1 MGDRG
6 SFANAGRNRGL
17 GVEIHRHSK
26 SFLFYPFNGHIP
38 VCGFHLEIFGGLAL
52 IWDRNILSFR
62 RLGFPLAVLGFY
74 LLLSLLTPEK
84 TLLALK
90 NSRDIFIQIL
100 LPLGLVFLLMTG
112 LNLFLRPSRVTNYL
126 GRGTIIKQTLLAVI
140 SGIISTGPI
149 YAWYPMLKEL
159 REKGVRPSL
168 LAVFLVNRAVKPLL
182 LPVMVSFFGWVYV
195 VSLTV
200 LIISGS
206 LGVGLIIGSVL
217 DFPEEAG
224 GNASDYF

>member
-17 GVEIHRHSK
+17 GLEIYRRKK
-26 SFLFYPFNGHIP
+26 SFLFWPFNSHIP
-38 VCGFHLEIFGGLAL
+38 VCDFHLEIGGRLAL
-52 IWDRNILSFR
+52 LWNRNNLFFR
-62 RLGFPLAVLGFY
+62 RLGLPLAVLGIYFM
-74 LLLSLLTPEK
+74 LWLLTPEK

-112 LNLFLRPSRVTNYL
+112 LNLFFKPSKLTNSL
-126 GRGTIIKQTLLAVI
+126 GRGTGIKPTLIAVL

-149 YAWYPMLKEL
+149 YAWYPLLKEL

-182 LPVMVSFFGWVYV
+182 LPVMVSFFGLVYV
-195 VSLTV
+195 VFFTV

-206 LGVGLIIGSVL
+206 LGVGFIMGSVL
-217 DFPEEAG
+217 EFQEKAE
-224 GNASDYF
+224 GNK